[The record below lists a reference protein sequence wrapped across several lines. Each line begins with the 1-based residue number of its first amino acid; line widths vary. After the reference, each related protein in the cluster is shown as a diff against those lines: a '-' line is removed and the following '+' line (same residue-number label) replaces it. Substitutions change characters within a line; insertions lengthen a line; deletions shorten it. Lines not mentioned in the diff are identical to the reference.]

1 MTWPAGVDDR
11 IRVKVEDTLLQL
23 FQVGVELES
32 CVTGGESGD
41 EDVDAAVIGLIV
53 LEVGVNNF
61 ERVVVGESYLVN
73 DAERIGDQGE
83 EFVWRVN
90 DFSGGFV

>member
-1 MTWPAGVDDR
+1 MTWPDRVDDR
-11 IRVKVEDTLLQL
+11 IGAKVENTLLQL

-41 EDVDAAVIGLIV
+41 EDVDATVVGLIV
-53 LEVGVNNF
+53 LEVGVNDF
-61 ERVVVGESYLVN
+61 ERVVVGESYLVD
-73 DAERIGDQGE
+73 DAEQIGDQGE

-90 DFSGGFV
+90 DFGGGFV

>member
-1 MTWPAGVDDR
+1 MTWPGGVDDR
-11 IRVKVEDTLLQL
+11 IRVKVENTLLQL

-73 DAERIGDQGE
+73 DVERIGDQGE